1 MIMLAG
7 NTAGE
12 CELSQT
18 QIMDQETI
26 TGAPGNDSEADTSS
40 GITTEAKLANSFVE
54 RVEEQLEN
62 AAKSTKWSES

>member
-1 MIMLAG
+1 MITLAG

-26 TGAPGNDSEADTSS
+26 TGAPGNDSEADTSA
-40 GITTEAKLANSFVE
+40 GITTEAN
-54 RVEEQLEN
+54 
-62 AAKSTKWSES
+62 